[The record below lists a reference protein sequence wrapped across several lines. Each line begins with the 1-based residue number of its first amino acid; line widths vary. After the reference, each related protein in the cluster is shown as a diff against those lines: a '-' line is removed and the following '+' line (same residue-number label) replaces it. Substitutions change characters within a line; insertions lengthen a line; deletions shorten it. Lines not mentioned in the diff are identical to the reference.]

1 MNEKT
6 NNSSF
11 SNINKRFKTIEF
23 LNNNNKTQV
32 NSIRLRIRENNNNNK
47 SKGKNTKTN
56 ISQKPEKNII
66 IKNESI
72 INNLS
77 KNNTKKN
84 KPININSYNYRQNRK
99 FRFSCTLTKR
109 NTPNISKEKKEF
121 NKIFLVEP
129 PKIKSTHKEKKQSN
143 SNTNHIEIKKNRP
156 VKKFSFIK
164 KRNDTLSLV
173 KTTYNTIEKEN
184 KNINI
189 DTDKTISTKFIKA
202 QEKWKKNYFAT
213 VIQKIF
219 RGYLFRN
226 ITLRKNVLK
235 SNLNV
240 YVKKMP
246 KDRSL
251 CKHNNKIKN
260 RTTLFNIKN
269 DNRLTHFYTD
279 TFTEKIK
286 DDLKSLSNNKTIKR
300 YNSPKRDLKIKEI
313 IIKKKKNY
321 PIVNLNLNN
330 YFYPKYFY
338 DYNNYCYDLN
348 NTLSIKYNYNKEKYW
363 LKIKLYNKLRE
374 MIKHWMEI
382 SFKNKII
389 QSILKTR
396 KTNMNNDNAK
406 DIKSDDT
413 YNTTYSLIEEK
424 KINYFGNNFIEKIKK

>member
-1 MNEKT
+1 MNEKI

-11 SNINKRFKTIEF
+11 SNINQRFKTIEC
-23 LNNNNKTQV
+23 LNNNNNKTQIK
-32 NSIRLRIRENNNNNK
+32 SIRFTIRENNNNNK
-47 SKGKNTKTN
+47 STGKNIKAN
-56 ISQKPEKNII
+56 ISQKPEKHII
-66 IKNESI
+66 KKNESI
-72 INNLS
+72 ISNLN
-77 KNNTKKN
+77 KIITKKN
-84 KPININSYNYRQNRK
+84 KQNNINYYNYRQNRK

-143 SNTNHIEIKKNRP
+143 SNANHIEIKSKRP
-156 VKKFSFIK
+156 IKKFSFIK
-164 KRNDTLSLV
+164 KRNVTLNLV
-173 KTTYNTIEKEN
+173 KTTYNTVEKEN
-184 KNINI
+184 KNININI

-226 ITLRKNVLK
+226 VKLRKNVLK

-240 YVKKMP
+240 YIKKMP

-260 RTTLFNIKN
+260 RKTLFNIKN

-279 TFTEKIK
+279 TFPEKIK
-286 DDLKSLSNNKTIKR
+286 DDLNLSNNKTIKR
-300 YNSPKRDLKIKEI
+300 YNSPKRNPKIKEI
-313 IIKKKKNY
+313 IIKKNKNY
-321 PIVNLNLNN
+321 PVVNLNLNN
-330 YFYPKYFY
+330 YFYPKYFN

-374 MIKHWMEI
+374 MIRHWMEI

-389 QSILKTR
+389 QFILKTR

-406 DIKSDDT
+406 DIKSIDT

-424 KINYFGNNFIEKIKK
+424 KNKLFCQ